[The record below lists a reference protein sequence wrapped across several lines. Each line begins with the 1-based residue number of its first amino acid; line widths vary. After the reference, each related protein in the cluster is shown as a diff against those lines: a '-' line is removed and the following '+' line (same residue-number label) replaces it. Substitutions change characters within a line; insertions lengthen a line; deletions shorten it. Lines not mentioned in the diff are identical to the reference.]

1 MGNIEIINDEL
12 FRIGN
17 YEFIKFVDD
26 NGNIIGILKDSL
38 CDMMFGENND
48 FSKSYILNKLNNE
61 FLPEIENIVGS
72 ENLIEFETD
81 LISLDG
87 SKKHG
92 TMKSKVSIPT
102 FDFYRKNRTT
112 FAKYNLN
119 NWWWLATPD
128 TTSEFVN
135 DYWAVCVSPRGS
147 IINFSYNVSRGVRPF
162 LTFISTIFDSLVK

>member
-12 FRIGN
+12 FRIGK
-17 YEFIKFVDD
+17 YEFIKFIDE
-26 NGNIIGILKDSL
+26 NGNIIGVLKDNL
-38 CDMMFGENND
+38 CNMEFGNNNN
-48 FSKSYILNKLNNE
+48 FSKSDILNKLNNE
-61 FLPEIENIVGS
+61 FLSEIENIVGS

-102 FDFYRKNRTT
+102 FDFYRKNRAT

-119 NWWWLATPD
+119 DWWWLVTPH

-135 DYWAVCVSPRGS
+135 DYWVVCVSPHGDVYRNYYCGS
-147 IINFSYNVSRGVRPF
+147 LGVRPF